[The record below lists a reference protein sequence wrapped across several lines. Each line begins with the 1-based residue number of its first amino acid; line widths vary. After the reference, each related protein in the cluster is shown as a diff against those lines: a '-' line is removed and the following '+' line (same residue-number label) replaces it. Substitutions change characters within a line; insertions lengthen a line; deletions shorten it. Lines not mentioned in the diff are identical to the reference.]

1 LFFVFFSPLS
11 HSLSSRLNN
20 NRLGGMSCEWS
31 YLPTPLQ
38 EKLAIIIPRVI
49 QQLSDIFLFGCL
61 FQGLSDMRVVLSD
74 MKSEGSEKNWLEE
87 MIAIIPPLYEKE
99 KKNVGV
105 PQLFHFL
112 DILIKTVI
120 VQGIEWENENS
131 GGLPVSVQ
139 EIGYEILEKIFRS
152 DVKEIPRSVIPNL
165 IYG

>member
-1 LFFVFFSPLS
+1 
-11 HSLSSRLNN
+11 
-20 NRLGGMSCEWS
+20 MSCEWT

-38 EKLAIIIPRVI
+38 EKLAAIIPQAI
-49 QQLSDIFLFGCL
+49 QQLPDIFLFGCL
-61 FQGLSDMRVVLSD
+61 FQGLSDMRVALSD
-74 MKSEGSEKNWLEE
+74 MKTTMSGGSEGSEKKNNSNNNWLEE

-99 KKNVGV
+99 KRNVGV

-120 VQGIEWENENS
+120 VQGIEWEK
-131 GGLPVSVQ
+131 GVLPVSVQ

-152 DVKEIPRSVIPNL
+152 DVKEVPRSVIPNL